1 MGEEEGSSDVMLCR
15 PMSREV
21 KAINTAFLP
30 ACFLLPEGTV
40 HKIVVNGLSTIHPNK
55 GCRHQ

>member
-30 ACFLLPEGTV
+30 GM
-40 HKIVVNGLSTIHPNK
+40 LSTS
-55 GCRHQ
+55 GRHCSQDSGKRSVDYSSE